1 MSVVS
6 DDEEGQPGAG
16 QEPGPVPAAPVVSPG
31 SALGQVR
38 ARRREL
44 RSERTKVFVIPGY
57 GAKLAA
63 RYKPVDYERTMEIR
77 RGAAKRS
84 FHEGLRNFAELY
96 AEIDTLASGCVE
108 VVVKDPDHQQA
119 DEDGWVGIDC
129 EHGPVRFE
137 QHLAELLDFA
147 GQTNGGRARMVVL
160 ELFPSEGAIED
171 HFMEVSAWMDNP
183 FLDETYDEE
192 TDDDA
197 EAEPEDERELTGES
211 VGSAPPA

>member
-1 MSVVS
+1 MTRVAREGEEPESVEP
-6 DDEEGQPGAG
+6 DEVLP
-16 QEPGPVPAAPVVSPG
+16 PAPSASPG
-31 SALGQVR
+31 SALDQVR

-63 RYKPVDYERTMEIR
+63 RYRPVDYERTMEIR

-84 FHEGLRNFAELY
+84 FHEGLRNYAELY
-96 AEIDTLASGCVE
+96 GEIDTLASGCVE
-108 VVVKDPDHQQA
+108 IVVKDPDHQQA
-119 DEDGWVGIDC
+119 DEDGWVGIDP

-171 HFMEVSAWMDNP
+171 HFTEVSAWMDNP

-192 TDDDA
+192 ADDDA
-197 EAEPEDERELTGES
+197 ESEPEDERELAGES